1 VGLINAQYTFNDCK
15 IWYFISRTVSEEDP
29 HLIIAGHGVSQMTLA
44 ERADDERLSLENVNR
59 VHLRAVPDRHRMRD
73 GVEGTE
79 PLEFGRF
86 ETHALRLQPLGEW
99 DRVREQDLG
108 AVLRSR
114 TVEMVARDDTAGT
127 RHVLHDDG
135 RVAGNVAG
143 EMLADDAAAGPPDS
157 AAAACRPWS
166 GGSAA

>member
-1 VGLINAQYTFNDCK
+1 
-15 IWYFISRTVSEEDP
+15 
-29 HLIIAGHGVSQMTLA
+29 
-44 ERADDERLSLENVNR
+44 
-59 VHLRAVPDRHRMRD
+59 
-73 GVEGTE
+73 EGTE

-86 ETHALRLQPLGEW
+86 EAHALRLQPLGEW

-143 EMLADDAAAGPPDS
+143 EMLADDAAVEGV
-157 AAAACRPWS
+157 AAAWLRPPQDRD
-166 GGSAA
+166 GLALVEFGDTLR